1 MTRREVCLWLAGIL
15 AGLLMGFGLGLSE
28 GAASARDA
36 ARREAMEWL
45 ETCGG
50 SPCGRWVEMADGSVE
65 FVFGGRCGEER

>member
-1 MTRREVCLWLAGIL
+1 MSEACFWLAGVLVGVCI
-15 AGLLMGFGLGLSE
+15 GHV
-28 GAASARDA
+28 GAESARDA